1 MFEKCLEIH
10 LNGVIDD
17 ESQINYLLQE
27 IGVNPET
34 VDVEWTRHWVGD
46 SKEGIPKFVVRYHTI
61 SLYTEENLD
70 ELEKKL
76 KNTNY
81 FLRNAI
87 NKIEQHYGVLR
98 GGAES
103 TACFNPLLP

>member
-46 SKEGIPKFVVRYHTI
+46 SKEGIP
-61 SLYTEENLD
+61 NL
-70 ELEKKL
+70 L
-76 KNTNY
+76 
-81 FLRNAI
+81 
-87 NKIEQHYGVLR
+87 
-98 GGAES
+98 
-103 TACFNPLLP
+103 